1 MLRGFLFSLLSLACV
16 IHSAV
21 SSAILVPKLS
31 TASCSG
37 HIEDISLTSVTC
49 DYSDRGCTYGSEVF
63 VTGQVYTNGDIP
75 RPLQVKVSRTFPSF
89 YALGT
94 NVYRGEVEDVCEDGT
109 LAAPNDD
116 DAVYSCPNAGQYN
129 FHFNYTNYGTRKKWY
144 AGWHG
149 YSMGMLIHF
158 KHEGGG
164 NDFATCSINVKVES
178 GEDDNYT
185 TNASLVS
192 VATLGLAGLLAGLF
206 VKRRKERLANSQ
218 HNIDDERTKELN
230 TNFEL
235 VEDSSFLY
243 SLS

>member
-1 MLRGFLFSLLSLACV
+1 MGNMLRGFLFSLLSLACV

-63 VTGQVYTNGDIP
+63 VTGQVYTNVD
-75 RPLQVKVSRTFPSF
+75 
-89 YALGT
+89 
-94 NVYRGEVEDVCEDGT
+94 RGEVEDVCEDGT

-178 GEDDNYT
+178 GEDDKYT